1 VNPSLQRWMKIEQAQ
16 TRKFHQRGME
26 WVCDLIRDTLAAC
39 GGKINAIS
47 FCRGDATTIVRVRAR
62 GEVFDQSAIWYE
74 PMTDASKALG
84 LTKKQR
90 KRIEKTADVLMN
102 ELAGVLWGVFDS
114 EHEYAVYD
122 DIVFTQ
128 RSDED

>member
-1 VNPSLQRWMKIEQAQ
+1 
-16 TRKFHQRGME
+16 
-26 WVCDLIRDTLAAC
+26 
-39 GGKINAIS
+39 
-47 FCRGDATTIVRVRAR
+47 
-62 GEVFDQSAIWYE
+62 
-74 PMTDASKALG
+74 
-84 LTKKQR
+84 
-90 KRIEKTADVLMN
+90 MN